1 MHNDQKYIQFLLQNN
16 GEGIQHIYRKFAD
29 KVVIMIRR
37 NSGSDD
43 DGFDI
48 LQESLVDIYH
58 MAKYKDF
65 QLTTTFE
72 AFLLLVCKRKWLNEL
87 KKRKNK
93 EVTNTESYV
102 FDIEDDSQT
111 TYLEHMA
118 LVEKENILMEVLDTL
133 GERCQEIIKRCMV
146 SKNQEKIAA
155 SLGLTYAYLRKKK
168 SECMA
173 KLGEKVKAHP
183 FFKANNR

>member
-16 GEGIQHIYRKFAD
+16 GEGIQHIYRQFAD
-29 KVVIMIRR
+29 KVVTLICR
-37 NSGSDD
+37 NSGTND

-48 LQESLVDIYH
+48 LQDSLVDIYH

-65 QLTTTFE
+65 QLTTSFE
-72 AFLLLVCKRKWLNEL
+72 SFLLLVCKRKWLNEL
-87 KKRKNK
+87 KKRKRK
-93 EVTNTESYV
+93 EVTNVDNHV

-111 TYLEHMA
+111 AYMEHIA
-118 LVEKENILMEVLDTL
+118 LVEKENILMELLDSL

-146 SKNQEKIAA
+146 SKNQEKIAT

-168 SECMA
+168 SECTA

-183 FFKANNR
+183 FFKGNN

>member
-1 MHNDQKYIQFLLQNN
+1 MHSDQKYIQFLLQNN
-16 GEGIQHIYRKFAD
+16 GEGIQHIYRRFAD
-29 KVVIMIRR
+29 KVVVLIRH
-37 NSGSDD
+37 NSGSED
-43 DGFDI
+43 DGFDM

-65 QLTTTFE
+65 QLTTSFE
-72 AFLLLVCKRKWLNEL
+72 SFLLLVCKRKWLNEL

-93 EVTNTESYV
+93 EVTNVDNHV
-102 FDIEDDSQT
+102 FDIEDDSQVA
-111 TYLEHMA
+111 YMEHMT
-118 LVEKENILMEVLDTL
+118 LVEKENILMELLDTL

-146 SKNQEKIAA
+146 SKNQEQIAA

-183 FFKANNR
+183 FFKDNK